1 MKHLSLKQTYP
12 IPNVVSL
19 QYQMSKSNI
28 NTGSP
33 MIFAPLC
40 FLSFSRVLEH
50 IKRNFWP
57 SGGYFNHKLPM
68 ALPFDLCLWT
78 MSFAL
83 LQEFIWGFNVN
94 NWVKEHFSLSSVIYP
109 MKDCYCFNDQTQK
122 LIDSIHW
129 RLMLIMRCGLVL
141 GMASVLIFSE
151 IDSVI
156 FSFRIN

>member
-1 MKHLSLKQTYP
+1 MSHNIGSTLFFVIFSGSGAHKEKLLT
-12 IPNVVSL
+12 IWWLL
-19 QYQMSKSNI
+19 QPYMQ
-28 NTGSP
+28 
-33 MIFAPLC
+33 
-40 FLSFSRVLEH
+40 
-50 IKRNFWP
+50 
-57 SGGYFNHKLPM
+57 LPM

>member
-1 MKHLSLKQTYP
+1 
-12 IPNVVSL
+12 
-19 QYQMSKSNI
+19 MSHNI
-28 NTGSP
+28 SST
-33 MIFAPLC
+33 L

-50 IKRNFWP
+50 IERNFWP
-57 SGGYFNHKLPM
+57 SGGYFNHTCNCQWLY
-68 ALPFDLCLWT
+68 LLTFDLWT